1 MSLTAVLGR
10 ARCSSAPTV
19 ESALAGSLLVA
30 TQRTIG
36 SSALAGF
43 LLKGLLL
50 IVRWAAVN
58 GSRGLAGP
66 RRLLTSTVDA
76 RCSSARISGL
86 CWVAVDESHGRA
98 GPGQVLISGASGTPY
113 AYGLFEF
120 HVRTRARARAH
131 TRARA

>member
-1 MSLTAVLGR
+1 MATNSALLLQGRARVLLSADCESRACSVPVERAATDSALWLMSLTAVLGR

-43 LLKGLLL
+43 LFKGLLL

-58 GSRGLAGP
+58 GS
-66 RRLLTSTVDA
+66 
-76 RCSSARISGL
+76 
-86 CWVAVDESHGRA
+86 HGCA
-98 GPGQVLISGASGTPY
+98 GPGQVLVSPVHARCSSALSREHGY
-113 AYGLFEF
+113 
-120 HVRTRARARAH
+120 RAVLGR
-131 TRARA
+131 